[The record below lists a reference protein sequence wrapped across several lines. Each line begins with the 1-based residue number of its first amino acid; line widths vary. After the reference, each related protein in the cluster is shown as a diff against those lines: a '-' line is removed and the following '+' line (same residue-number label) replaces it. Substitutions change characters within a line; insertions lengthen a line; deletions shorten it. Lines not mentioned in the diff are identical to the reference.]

1 MKMRKSTR
9 PIQGTNTQ
17 GGHRAVDIHLN
28 PSTKVAQRAVERDL
42 TESTMRENGEPRTYG
57 YIRVSSRE
65 QNVARQVVALHD
77 FGITDE
83 CIFLDKQSGKDF
95 NRPAYQRLI
104 RMLQAG
110 DVLVVKSIDRLGRN
124 YEEILE
130 QWRLITKEKGAAIVV
145 LDMPRLDTRS
155 NRDLTGTL
163 IADIVLQLLSYVA
176 ETERAFIKQRQRE
189 GIDAAKS
196 RGVRFGPPEKARPE
210 GFEEWRK
217 SGELG
222 ESCLILWFKLSYP
235 GWYCRLQDDHTG
247 RGK

>member
-28 PSTKVAQRAVERDL
+28 ASTKVAQRAVERDL

-65 QNVARQVVALHD
+65 QNEARQVVALHD

-110 DVLVVKSIDRLGRN
+110 EDILVKN
-124 YEEILE
+124 
-130 QWRLITKEKGAAIVV
+130 K
-145 LDMPRLDTRS
+145 
-155 NRDLTGTL
+155 TL
-163 IADIVLQLLSYVA
+163 LACGESEACAKLHDEFLQV
-176 ETERAFIKQRQRE
+176 IKQP
-189 GIDAAKS
+189 
-196 RGVRFGPPEKARPE
+196 RFK
-210 GFEEWRK
+210 F
-217 SGELG
+217 
-222 ESCLILWFKLSYP
+222 CF
-235 GWYCRLQDDHTG
+235 
-247 RGK
+247 